1 MPGNLYLMLH
11 CHSQHG
17 EALSLAAFSSQTRSK
32 ITWGGARGNLYLML
46 HCHSQHSEALSVA
59 AAGATLMVQ
68 YFEGKVTKVSTD
80 HIFLRNRWIEFEGFA
95 EIGPNLLCN
104 MGYNTQLRL
113 TRMLNFDF
121 SDPYC
126 PAPPA
131 LEEHRSLWPQARERA
146 AVLRDR
152 LPAGGVTCWI
162 SSPNFTTGQQSKHN
176 NRSTFKTQLDW

>member
-1 MPGNLYLMLH
+1 MCSFAVPSDARKPVPNA
-11 CHSQHG
+11 
-17 EALSLAAFSSQTRSK
+17 ALSFSAQWSLKCGSSRSYVDGAVL
-32 ITWGGARGNLYLML
+32 WGQG
-46 HCHSQHSEALSVA
+46 
-59 AAGATLMVQ
+59 TLVRQ
-68 YFEGKVTKVSTD
+68 SHKTVSTD
-80 HIFLRNRWIEFEGFA
+80 HIIWRKRWIEFEGFA
-95 EIGPNLLCN
+95 ETGPNLLCN

-113 TRMLNFDF
+113 TRVLNFDF

-176 NRSTFKTQLDW
+176 NRSTFETQLDW